1 MTLWSLYPA
10 LNKLILLLS
19 CSELAQTEGK
29 QVSPVFPHH
38 KYQMYLVQKNEGK
51 IVLSNHNPSEFDFP
65 LFDFRTR
72 RMAAKVSLFHWRSDG
87 PQVNPTDTPNAF
99 FGGFPPPPPP
109 TTYKWNSSTGMW
121 CHSQIQIP
129 SLGAEWNW
137 PWVSARRWAWTA
149 KTALVPLPSLNPPP
163 QTSVSGNTSP
173 VNIGSHYPR
182 TVVDQ
187 MNNHLVLF
195 WGGFPLWRWN
205 NSVSLNPVHVCGTR
219 IWPKFTLK
227 SSSIESSVMRWVFFF
242 PPSFGVFPFC
252 NKTFYWEELSPVD
265 GSAVGKTPKEA
276 LKWVWFSN
284 SSCTHFA
291 GSQRGEGSLW
301 WEECRAASIIIPD
314 LGISMDMMKWN
325 HCFWMQNKKSEC
337 FQVWQVF

>member
-1 MTLWSLYPA
+1 MDLR
-10 LNKLILLLS
+10 LIL
-19 CSELAQTEGK
+19 QTRPMHF
-29 QVSPVFPHH
+29 S
-38 KYQMYLVQKNEGK
+38 
-51 IVLSNHNPSEFDFP
+51 
-65 LFDFRTR
+65 
-72 RMAAKVSLFHWRSDG
+72 
-87 PQVNPTDTPNAF
+87 
-99 FGGFPPPPPP
+99 GGPPPPHHIQMELVNWYVMSFPNPNPVFGSWVELAVSQCMQMGVDGKNCSCAPP
-109 TTYKWNSSTGMW
+109 LFK
-121 CHSQIQIP
+121 
-129 SLGAEWNW
+129 
-137 PWVSARRWAWTA
+137 
-149 KTALVPLPSLNPPP
+149 KPP

-219 IWPKFTLK
+219 IWQKFTLK
-227 SSSIESSVMRWVFFF
+227 SSSIESSVMRCFFS
-242 PPSFGVFPFC
+242 PSFGVFPFC

-284 SSCTHFA
+284 SSCCFA
-291 GSQRGEGSLW
+291 GSQRGERNLW